1 MKKVFALSLLLFAGA
16 ASASHAGVNFSINLG
31 GGYHHGYYRPS
42 YYCAPPVVYYAP
54 PVVYYEPEPVYYVP
68 EPAYYAYPPPVVHY
82 RSGGS
87 RIVYR
92 HGYYR

>member
-16 ASASHAGVNFSINLG
+16 ASASHAGVNFSVNLG
-31 GGYHHGYYRPS
+31 GGYYHCRPS

-54 PVVYYEPEPVYYVP
+54 PVVYYEPAPVYYVS
-68 EPAYYAYPPPVVHY
+68 EPYYAYSAPVVRY
-82 RSGGS
+82 RSGGT

-92 HGYYR
+92 HGPYR